1 MNSRFVLGAV
11 VLALLGGVVGAS
23 RWISR
28 DPNGATDFAVP
39 TPTPIG
45 WTPHGGVNGMMPPI
59 PPIKP
64 SRQLLSPAFS
74 PDGRFIALQLAK
86 IRAQDSEFSPVV
98 LDAQSGKVI
107 ARGEESGASGN
118 ILWTANT
125 QFSCGSYSYTLVPNG
140 GGWKITSGL
149 GASAS
154 NSSARH
160 ATIARPITADSNREA
175 TLAHADLALGWS
187 QLPQSGEGELVA
199 SSLQTGQPIPLPA
212 PLRAP
217 RVSNT
222 TRYAAP
228 PLQNGAPRLLA
239 QSLISKSSFGTRVQV
254 WNLTSQKRLF
264 DRPYNSSVKIA
275 WTRDGRFLVVEGF
288 DRPNPTALIEGIDI
302 LDAKTGAV
310 RSALSIPRIQNS
322 NGYIPRSEPSVS
334 RDGRF
339 LLTREQQKNRDWR
352 VRRLAIRAIPSG
364 EVVCAF
370 EREREISAQ
379 PEFAAHDSRLLVWTF
394 EDTVF
399 IQSWKPSKSPQKL
412 APRRIK
418 IALNS
423 PMFG

>member
-11 VLALLGGVVGAS
+11 TLALLGGVVGAS

-28 DPNGATDFAVP
+28 DPNGATDLPVP
-39 TPTPIG
+39 TPTPYG
-45 WTPHGGVNGMMPPI
+45 WMSPEKMDAIMAQMPTPSPV
-59 PPIKP
+59 KP

-86 IRAQDSEFSPVV
+86 IRAQDSQSLPVV

-125 QFSCGSYSYTLVPNG
+125 QFSCGSYSYALVPN

-199 SSLQTGQPIPLPA
+199 SSLGTGQPIPLPA

-217 RVSNT
+217 RISNT

-239 QSLISKSSFGTRVQV
+239 QAQSKFSRGTRVQV

-288 DRPNPTALIEGIDI
+288 DRPHPTALIEGIDI

-310 RSALSIPRIQNS
+310 RTALSIPTTQS
-322 NGYIPRSEPSVS
+322 SGHIPRLEPSVS

-339 LLTREQQKNRDWR
+339 LLTREPQKNRDWR

-364 EVVCAF
+364 NVVCAF

-379 PEFAAHDSRLLVWTF
+379 PEFAAHNSHILVWTF

-418 IALNS
+418 VPLNS